1 MDNNIGEDKYF
12 ESGSKIIK
20 LLLKLRF
27 SSEKNQIIK
36 KNESEPINFLLIK
49 LLWIESN
56 VNYIKNILE
65 VFNHAKNPQDS
76 DGYII
81 YKMTKNLIKDK
92 NICIKYIVN
101 RARNPE
107 HTTEVS
113 KCFYILLAGLILSI
127 ISNEIKSTDSFVHI

>member
-12 ESGSKIIK
+12 KSGSKIIK

-65 VFNHAKNPQDS
+65 VFNHAKNPQDC
-76 DGYII
+76 DGNII

-127 ISNEIKSTDSFVHI
+127 ISNEIKLTDSFVHI

>member
-1 MDNNIGEDKYF
+1 MDNNIDKDKYF
-12 ESGSKIIK
+12 ESCSKIIK

-65 VFNHAKNPQDS
+65 VFNHA
-76 DGYII
+76 
-81 YKMTKNLIKDK
+81 
-92 NICIKYIVN
+92 
-101 RARNPE
+101 
-107 HTTEVS
+107 
-113 KCFYILLAGLILSI
+113 
-127 ISNEIKSTDSFVHI
+127 